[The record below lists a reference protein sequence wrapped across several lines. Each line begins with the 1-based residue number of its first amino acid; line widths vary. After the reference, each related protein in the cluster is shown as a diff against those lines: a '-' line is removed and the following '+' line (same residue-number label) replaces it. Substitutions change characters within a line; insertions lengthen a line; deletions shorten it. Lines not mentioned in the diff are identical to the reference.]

1 MTDNARTGPG
11 RWGVYTDSRPKDKVS
26 DPAFARALGLLEAVV
41 MQLDRDLSEDA
52 GIALGWAVLELSDFS
67 ELEAAE
73 VIGYDL
79 SGRDVREVLD
89 EARAGV
95 AQLAGASV
103 ELGTTLRYL
112 RTAEHLREAIAATTA
127 AADVAADVAAEVA
140 EVTVVP
146 GQE

>member
-1 MTDNARTGPG
+1 MTENARTGPG
-11 RWGVYTDSRPKDKVS
+11 RWGVYPDSRPKDKVR

-41 MQLDRDLSEDA
+41 MQLDRELSDNA

-67 ELEAAE
+67 GLEAAE
-73 VIGYDL
+73 VVGYDL
-79 SGRDVREVLD
+79 SGRDVHEVLE

-95 AQLAGASV
+95 AQLARESV

-112 RTAEHLREAIAATTA
+112 RAEEHLRDAVSG
-127 AADVAADVAAEVA
+127 VA
-140 EVTVVP
+140 VVP